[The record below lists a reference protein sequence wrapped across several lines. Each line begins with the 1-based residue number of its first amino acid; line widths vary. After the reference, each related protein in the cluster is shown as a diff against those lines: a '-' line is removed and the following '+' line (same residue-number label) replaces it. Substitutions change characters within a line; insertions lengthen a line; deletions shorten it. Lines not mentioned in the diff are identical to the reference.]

1 MSLSDLVYDHNPFVL
16 VLCGKEDMV
25 ETVFGTLCVDST
37 DPFSNCFETAIAH
50 GTPLSDDEQ
59 CALQVPQGPGTGDRS
74 YLLGGTGRPV
84 IRTTGMGTD
93 RCSVVGTGGGAGSLN
108 SSPVC

>member
-74 YLLGGTGRPV
+74 YLLGRRGHGEASYRK
-84 IRTTGMGTD
+84 
-93 RCSVVGTGGGAGSLN
+93 
-108 SSPVC
+108 VCFW